1 MPEDFEELQ
10 TADPELLRKWVAHM
24 EQTPTGIV
32 LPRKT
37 ARQIAAALHEQQK
50 IIREMKRTARQR
62 QLAFEAATQAKCWFV
77 KDYADGWIFFAN
89 EEAAYKEAAR
99 NGAVLLVAADPA
111 ALASASPSSL
121 THR

>member
-10 TADPELLRKWVAHM
+10 TADPALLRKWVAHM
-24 EQTPTGIV
+24 EQTPAGVV
-32 LPRKT
+32 LPRKV
-37 ARQIAAALHEQQK
+37 ARQIAAALHEQQR

-62 QLAFEAATQAKCWFV
+62 QLAFEAATRAKGWFV

-99 NGAVLLVAADPA
+99 NGAVLFVASDPA
-111 ALASASPSSL
+111 ELAKA
-121 THR
+121 THS